1 MIFITGDT
9 HGDFTRIEQFCVRF
23 MPTREDTMIILGDVG
38 FNYYGV
44 KRDIKV
50 KEKMARLPITILSMY
65 GNHEMRP
72 ETIPSYHF
80 AEWHDGKVYIEDR
93 YPNLLFA
100 VDGEVYDLD
109 GKKLIVIGGAYQNL
123 DGEAKKAYQ
132 YYEYSNPAGNR
143 AIMQEFKQA
152 VMDRIIAYNRNL
164 SWKDENL
171 SISAQNVRVL
181 ILEE

>member
-23 MPTREDTMIILGDVG
+23 TPTREDTMIILGDVG
-38 FNYYGV
+38 FNYY
-44 KRDIKV
+44 
-50 KEKMARLPITILSMY
+50 
-65 GNHEMRP
+65 
-72 ETIPSYHF
+72 
-80 AEWHDGKVYIEDR
+80 GKVYIEDR

-109 GKKLIVIGGAYQNL
+109 GKKSIVIGGAYQNL
-123 DGEAKKAYQ
+123 DGEAKKAYK
-132 YYEYSNPAGNR
+132 YYEYSNPAGNH

-152 VMDRIIAYNRNL
+152 VMDRITANNRNL